1 MNDDEEKK
9 EQAEEAE
16 QYEPIWIDEHRY
28 SGLLSED

>member
-9 EQAEEAE
+9 EQAEEP
-16 QYEPIWIDEHRY
+16 QYELIWIDEHRY